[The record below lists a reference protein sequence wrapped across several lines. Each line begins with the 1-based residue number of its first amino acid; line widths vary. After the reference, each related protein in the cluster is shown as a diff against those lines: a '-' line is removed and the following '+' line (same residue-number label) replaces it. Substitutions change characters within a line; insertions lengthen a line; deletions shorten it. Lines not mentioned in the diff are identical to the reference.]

1 MFARARRDE
10 AAARATG
17 DLRLAL
23 RALRESRALPSSRR
37 SSRAPSV
44 PVQPDVEGDP
54 TWRAIEITRWGWRVR
69 ETAHELTLE
78 ASLVAGPVREFVQ
91 TTGAWSG
98 TATGLLHQLAE
109 RVGEPI
115 SRKREWPK
123 TSTVLGGH
131 LRRLAPTLRMVGVE
145 VLFHRETRHRTITLQ
160 PVNLEASVSSASRAS
175 SG

>member
-54 TWRAIEITRWGWRVR
+54 TWRAIEITRWGGRGR
-69 ETAHELTLE
+69 ETAHVRTLE
-78 ASLVAGPVREFVQ
+78 ASLVARPRWGVWLSTSAGGNLRE
-91 TTGAWSG
+91 
-98 TATGLLHQLAE
+98 
-109 RVGEPI
+109 
-115 SRKREWPK
+115 
-123 TSTVLGGH
+123 GGGYADG
-131 LRRLAPTLRMVGVE
+131 RRLVPTAATTPSRRCECRDADDAPK
-145 VLFHRETRHRTITLQ
+145 
-160 PVNLEASVSSASRAS
+160 ASARARVPR
-175 SG
+175 

>member
-91 TTGAWSG
+91 RRARGVARRPGCSTSSPSG
-98 TATGLLHQLAE
+98 
-109 RVGEPI
+109 
-115 SRKREWPK
+115 W
-123 TSTVLGGH
+123 
-131 LRRLAPTLRMVGVE
+131 
-145 VLFHRETRHRTITLQ
+145 
-160 PVNLEASVSSASRAS
+160 ASR
-175 SG
+175 

>member
-23 RALRESRALPSSRR
+23 RALRESRALPNSRR

-109 RVGEPI
+109 RVGPI

-123 TSTVLGGH
+123 TSTVLGATCAGSP
-131 LRRLAPTLRMVGVE
+131 RPCAW
-145 VLFHRETRHRTITLQ
+145 
-160 PVNLEASVSSASRAS
+160 SASRSCFTGRPGTARS
-175 SG
+175 RCSQ